1 MYLEIR
7 CRSHGTEA
15 PLRHQLPSS
24 GTTEIFLLSTRPLHN
39 PPTQNLLLLL
49 AKLASFHLIRGLS
62 RKAFCGNIVPSIRR
76 SSTISAR
83 PLSKNKPTE
92 RRHSARSL
100 PVRKPHVRPPPAR
113 KSIPSSTPV
122 RNVGTYRSKHQPE
135 PLKSGSYVFRTPKL
149 LPHRAGFQTPR
160 ATHLI
165 YHPSTY
171 EFAGFEFP
179 PVTGITPMKIN
190 YQVVTTPTYDTPGT
204 CLILNFPDKR
214 YVFGQVSEG
223 TQRACMER
231 GVRLAYLTDVFIT
244 GRSEWK
250 SHGGLIGMILTV
262 SDVVGTSQSAL
273 ETSEREKAE
282 RKAQNDKGT
291 IHGLPMAIKGGETVL
306 QRGSLTLHG
315 PRNLTHTLTTGRR
328 FVFRKG
334 MPIFTREYDTESVSK
349 NVSVDAEDPFEQPT
363 WSDNNIKVWALPI
376 RPSSPSPQGSPQSPR
391 KRSLDEFQEQDSDE
405 LDSRAKDLIT
415 KQAIVNDM
423 FNSSWR
429 MDALVKTPLAEVNMP
444 AAMFVRNV
452 ETKSF
457 DLYKGPM
464 PGGDEPLPD
473 INVFVRQPWP
483 GAAVERIP
491 STSRCDEA
499 LSYIVRNH
507 DFRGKFDPAKAKAY
521 GIPYGPTFGKLAGG
535 ESVTVGDTVIT
546 PDMVLGPPRLGKGI
560 AFIDLPTPDYI
571 ENLVNR
577 PEWNSPSV
585 TTNLEAFVWILGP
598 GLGEH
603 PKLREFMSRM
613 SHCKHTVSSTDYNP
627 NYLALAG
634 VASGSVRMARIR
646 RENHPIPIHDN
657 VTLPQPGTSTA
668 KSTTTAEIKKTL
680 PFKPLE
686 PGLIIELEPETKINS
701 SLVAP
706 RFNADEVM
714 RKMPE
719 AVEKRVATINKRVKK
734 YYFQKQLSDFQRDL
748 PGRDA
753 EIFTLGTGSSVPSRY
768 RNVSS
773 TLVSVPGYGYYLLDC
788 GENTL
793 GQLKRV
799 FEPEKLREVLQNL
812 RVVWISHLH
821 ADHHLGTAAVIQ
833 AWYKENY
840 PNGAPETDEL
850 ETDMAKILKEKR
862 LFVVSEP
869 MMIGWLQEYASVEDY
884 GFGKI
889 VPLTTYTFT
898 REGGDGSFESRLAYR
913 HCRADGTY
921 PGHDTD
927 EGKPKTSSLSFNEEK
942 SSLAPLL
949 RKATGLSELLTTRV
963 SHCKGAMA
971 ATLVFP
977 DGFKV
982 SFSGDCRPS
991 PAFAAI
997 GRGSTVMI
1005 HEATFQNDMAG
1016 SALAKKHCTAAE
1028 ALEVGRRMKAKSIIL
1043 THFSQRYQKVTH
1055 VERTDSRPTD
1065 EPEEPAGQE
1074 PDQLDI
1080 PDDEEPAFIPGSMPP
1095 IMFEDNFMAQA
1106 KPVDVPVV
1114 GAFDYMRIRV
1124 GEMPLTQAYAPAIE
1138 KLNEILERMSGQ
1150 EQEEN
1155 KKMLEK
1161 QAAEIMKQKM
1171 EKHAKPGKLGKKAKK
1186 ASFKANAEAN
1196 DATPEPEPAPPTPA
1210 PKADEKP
1217 QSKHSIWSASES
1229 ESGWDTSDYEEL
1241 DLEPVTPRKQ
1251 SPPKNY
1257 SPPMT
1262 RSRSKSQKSN

>member
-1 MYLEIR
+1 
-7 CRSHGTEA
+7 
-15 PLRHQLPSS
+15 
-24 GTTEIFLLSTRPLHN
+24 
-39 PPTQNLLLLL
+39 
-49 AKLASFHLIRGLS
+49 
-62 RKAFCGNIVPSIRR
+62 
-76 SSTISAR
+76 
-83 PLSKNKPTE
+83 
-92 RRHSARSL
+92 
-100 PVRKPHVRPPPAR
+100 
-113 KSIPSSTPV
+113 
-122 RNVGTYRSKHQPE
+122 
-135 PLKSGSYVFRTPKL
+135 
-149 LPHRAGFQTPR
+149 
-160 ATHLI
+160 
-165 YHPSTY
+165 
-171 EFAGFEFP
+171 
-179 PVTGITPMKIN
+179 MKIN

-231 GVRLAYLTDVFIT
+231 GIRLSYLTDVFIT

-262 SDVVGTSQSAL
+262 SDVIGTSHSAL
-273 ETSEREKAE
+273 EASEREKAE
-282 RKAQNDKGT
+282 RKLQDDKGT
-291 IHGLPMAIKGGETVL
+291 HGLPLAIQGGETVV
-306 QRGSLTLHG
+306 QRGSLTVHG

-328 FVFRKG
+328 FVFRQG
-334 MPIFTREYDTESVSK
+334 MPIYTREYDSESVLK
-349 NVSVDAEDPFEQPT
+349 NVSATAEDPFEQPT

-376 RPSSPSPQGSPQSPR
+376 RPSSPSQGSPRSPR
-391 KRSLDEFQEQDSDE
+391 KRSLDEFQENKPDG
-405 LDSRAKDLIT
+405 LDSRARDLIT

-429 MDALVKTPLAEVNMP
+429 MDALVKTPLAEVQMP
-444 AAMFVRNV
+444 AAMFVRNAK
-452 ETKSF
+452 TKSF
-457 DLYKGPM
+457 EPYKGPM
-464 PGGDEPLPD
+464 PGGDQPLPD
-473 INVFVRQPWP
+473 IKVFVRQPWP
-483 GAAVERIP
+483 GAAVEKIP
-491 STSRCDEA
+491 PTSRCDEA
-499 LSYIVRNH
+499 VSYVVRNQ
-507 DFRGKFDPAKAKAY
+507 DFRGKFDPEKAKGY
-521 GIPYGPTFGKLAGG
+521 GVPYGPDFGKLAGG
-535 ESVTVGDTVIT
+535 QSVTVGDKVIT
-546 PDMVLGPPRLGKGI
+546 PDMVLGPPRLGKGT
-560 AFIDLPTPDYI
+560 AFIDLPTADYV

-627 NYLALAG
+627 NYLAMAG
-634 VASGSVRMARIR
+634 VAGGSVRMAKIR

-657 VTLPQPGTSTA
+657 VTLPQAGTSTA
-668 KSTTTAEIKKTL
+668 KPTTTTEIKKTC

-706 RFNADEVM
+706 RFNAVEVV
-714 RKMPE
+714 RKMPA
-719 AVEKRVATINKRVKK
+719 AVQKRVATIGQRVKK
-734 YYFQKQLSDFQRDL
+734 EYFQKQLKDFQRDL

-812 RVVWISHLH
+812 RLIWISHLH

-840 PNGAPETDEL
+840 PNGAPEVDKL
-850 ETDMAKILKEKR
+850 ETDMSKILNEKR

-898 REGGDGSFESRLAYR
+898 REGGDGAFESRLTYR

-927 EGKPKTSSLSFNEEK
+927 EGKPVTSSLSFNENV
-942 SSLAPLL
+942 SPLAPLL
-949 RKATGLSELLTTRV
+949 RKATGLSELLTARV

-971 ATLVFP
+971 VSLVFP

-991 PAFAAI
+991 PGFAAI

-1055 VERTDSRPTD
+1055 VERTDSRDAAKPD
-1065 EPEEPAGQE
+1065 EPAKQE

-1080 PDDEEPAFIPGSMPP
+1080 PDEEPETTPGVMPP
-1095 IMFEDNFMAQA
+1095 IVYDENFMSQS

-1124 GEMPLTQAYAPAIE
+1124 GDMPITQAYAPAIE
-1138 KLNEILERMSGQ
+1138 KLNEILERLSAA
-1150 EQEEN
+1150 EQEEH
-1155 KKMLEK
+1155 KKVLEQ

-1171 EKHAKPGKLGKKAKK
+1171 AKHAKPGKKAKK
-1186 ASFKANAEAN
+1186 GFKAGAG
-1196 DATPEPEPAPPTPA
+1196 DAPAPAPEPAPPAPA
-1210 PKADEKP
+1210 PEAEEKP
-1217 QSKHSIWSASES
+1217 QPKHSIWSASES
-1229 ESGWDTSDYEEL
+1229 ESGWSTSEDEEL
-1241 DLEPVTPRKQ
+1241 DLEPVVPVTPRKP
-1251 SPPKNY
+1251 SPPTTY

-1262 RSRSKSQKSN
+1262 RSRSKPPKSE